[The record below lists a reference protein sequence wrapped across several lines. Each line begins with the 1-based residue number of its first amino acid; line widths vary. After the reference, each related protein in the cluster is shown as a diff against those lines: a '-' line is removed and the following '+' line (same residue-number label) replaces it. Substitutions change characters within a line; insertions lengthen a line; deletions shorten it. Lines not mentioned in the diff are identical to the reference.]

1 MSLQK
6 VFARMEERLDAEAED
21 YGDGV
26 QPGAASQSSNGR
38 ATS

>member
-26 QPGAASQSSNGR
+26 RYWRSR
-38 ATS
+38 HRL